1 MFHLLGNFLPPR
13 KYYNRWWK
21 ALDTNQC
28 QIQKIHVFTKR
39 TKKERDEK
47 HFSRHLKHNWAWL
60 KEFPQNYH
68 THHKKKN
75 IREKIEIED
84 LREKQYLQERNFEHW
99 CCWLCHHHMKFWEKI
114 LLCPCGS
121 WAKGGNV
128 AKAMN
133 WLWCY
138 QSYLSLG
145 PSHTW
150 WQKQSWGRSGSLLMW
165 KVIVI
170 V

>member
-1 MFHLLGNFLPPR
+1 MSS
-13 KYYNRWWK
+13 
-21 ALDTNQC
+21 
-28 QIQKIHVFTKR
+28 QKGQQQKTKR
-39 TKKERDEK
+39 KLVKKKRKKDEK
-47 HFSRHLKHNWAWL
+47 HFSRHLKYNWPWL

-68 THHKKKN
+68 TSQKKKKEHKGEN
-75 IREKIEIED
+75 WDRRSQ
-84 LREKQYLQERNFEHW
+84 REKQYLQERNFEHW
-99 CCWLCHHHMKFWEKI
+99 CWWCHHLKFWGKI
-114 LLCPCGS
+114 LFCPCES

-138 QSYLSLG
+138 PSYLSLG

-150 WQKQSWGRSGSLLMW
+150 WLKQSWGRSGSLLMW